1 MIDFYIELMTKAI
14 LKNDAAAKQQADE
27 LSYDFSPE
35 DMEYC
40 HKKLSEIKPNTSTDD
55 ERVLSELQGKLDRLN
70 EQRRDIAR
78 RLLPVK
84 KRLQAKMEK
93 EKLKTLQCVNYVMK
107 VKETHSD
114 SDEDDDSS
122 KDSIVYTEKRLAAF
136 LGEDQLKAY
145 KEANARPRKRKRT
158 QYICERDIIDLV
170 ETDSEKEQ

>member
-1 MIDFYIELMTKAI
+1 MT
-14 LKNDAAAKQQADE
+14 D
-27 LSYDFSPE
+27 
-35 DMEYC
+35 
-40 HKKLSEIKPNTSTDD
+40 TDD

-93 EKLKTLQCVNYVMK
+93 EKLKTLQCVNYVIK

-122 KDSIVYTEKRLAAF
+122 KGSIVYTEKRLAAF
-136 LGEDQLKAY
+136 LSEDQLKAY

-170 ETDSEKEQ
+170 ETDSE